1 MEQGKTGDNARIQAL
16 KKRILTMG
24 ALLSRA
30 RLLARLGQQ
39 YDNDRD
45 IYEALGYPL
54 TLEYDN
60 YAAKYERQDIA
71 KAIINRPISA
81 TWRGK
86 FGIQESDDDEETPLE
101 KAWDELYKRLK
112 LRSKFVR
119 LDKLSCLGEYGIL
132 LLGLDDV
139 KSTLDF
145 GKSVTSGK
153 RKLLYVKPYSQG
165 DASILEWEKNTNDE
179 RYGLPRIYQISVSN
193 PGSDTSTQIQV
204 HHSRVIHVAGE
215 LLKSETEGIPALKAV
230 YNRLMDLE
238 KLVGGSA
245 EMFWRGARP
254 GYQGKV
260 DSEYQMTTEMQDD
273 LQNQIDEY
281 EHNLRRILVNE
292 GVGLE
297 ALAMQVADPR
307 PHVEVQIEM
316 ISAVTGIPKRILTG
330 SERGELA
337 STEDKGSWLDLIQER
352 REEHAQPHIIEPFV
366 DQCIK
371 YEVLPPAKK
380 EYSIS
385 WPDLYA
391 PSDKEKAEIGKTI
404 ATAIKE
410 FTMSPMS
417 ESVMTSDAFL
427 KFGLKFDDETIEL
440 INEMKQA
447 MIREEEDEMEEEEEE
462 ALMGV
467 EQ

>member
-1 MEQGKTGDNARIQAL
+1 MRIQVL
-16 KKRILTMG
+16 EKRILTMG

-30 RLLARLGQQ
+30 RLMARLGQQ
-39 YDNDRD
+39 YDGDRD

-71 KAIINRPISA
+71 KAIINRPVNA

-86 FGIQESDDDEETPLE
+86 FYIQESDDDNETPLE
-101 KAWDELYKRLK
+101 KAWSELYKRLK
-112 LRSKFVR
+112 LKSKFIR

-132 LLGLDDV
+132 LLGMDDV

-145 GKSVTSGK
+145 GNPVNSGK
-153 RKLLYVKPYSQG
+153 RKLLYAKPYAQG
-165 DASILEWEKNTNDE
+165 DAEIIEWEKNTNNE
-179 RYGLPRIYQISVSN
+179 RYGLPRIYQVSVIN
-193 PGSDTSTQIQV
+193 PGSDTSTSIRV

-215 LLKSETEGIPALKAV
+215 LLKSETEGIPTLKVV

-260 DSEYQMTTEMQDD
+260 DPEYQMTPEMQDD
-273 LQNQIDEY
+273 LQNQIDEF
-281 EHNLRRILVNE
+281 EHNLRRIMVNE

-297 ALAMQVADPR
+297 ALAMQVADPKS
-307 PHVEVQIEM
+307 HVEIQIEM
-316 ISAVTGIPKRILTG
+316 ICAVTGIPKRILTG

-337 STEDKGSWLDLIQER
+337 STEDKGNWYDLIQGR
-352 REEHAQPHIIEPFV
+352 REEHAEPEIIQPFV
-366 DQCIK
+366 DQCIE
-371 YEVLPPAKK
+371 YGILPPAKK
-380 EYSIS
+380 EYSVV

-391 PSDKEKAEIGKTI
+391 ASDKEKAEIGKTI

-410 FTMSPMS
+410 FTMSPMA
-417 ESVMTSDAFL
+417 ESVMPAEAFL

-440 INEMKQA
+440 INEMRDA
-447 MIREEEDEMEEEEEE
+447 MISEEEEEMEEEVLEGIE
-462 ALMGV
+462 
-467 EQ
+467 